1 MVDEKDFHVIEGGK
15 SIEERAAV
23 EKEFERF
30 RRETLGDVDRKAS
43 IYSAGMVASTAFFQT
58 VFGRD
63 PTLEKAKRMGI
74 FAAYSLAK
82 PHDKAPGSSNP
93 DLAFAIP

>member
-15 SIEERAAV
+15 SIEESAAV

-63 PTLEKAKRMGI
+63 PTLERR
-74 FAAYSLAK
+74 SQ
-82 PHDKAPGSSNP
+82 SRNT
-93 DLAFAIP
+93 